1 MAIISIPIGFSV
13 ARQTWEQQR
22 NDLEFRSMFGAQAV
36 ELAAPVWTTTI
47 DASLKRPEQWQVL
60 MMQLKGRTNQV
71 ALWNFGRPVPKGS
84 MRGTMT
90 ASATAQGATSMT
102 ITASGQ
108 SAKTLLAGDFIGV
121 GSGLTQ
127 QVVMVTADATSNASG
142 VITVTFEPAL
152 RNSLSAGASV
162 VWDKPK
168 ALFRRA
174 ESKSGWIYEPGKVT
188 DLSLSLREDWRT

>member
-1 MAIISIPIGFSV
+1 MAIISIPTGFSV

-22 NDLEFRSMFGAQAV
+22 NDVEFRSMFGAQAV
-36 ELAAPVWTTTI
+36 EVAAPVWMTTI
-47 DASLKRPEQWQVL
+47 EASLKAPEKWQVL

-71 ALWNFGRPVPKGS
+71 ALWNFGRPAPKGT

-108 SAKTLLAGDFIGV
+108 ATKTLLAGDFLGV
-121 GSGLTQ
+121 GAGLTQ
-127 QVVMVTADATSNASG
+127 QVVMLTADATSNASG
-142 VITVTFEPAL
+142 VITVSFEPPL
-152 RNSLSAGASV
+152 RNALSASASV

-168 ALFRRA
+168 ALFRRTD
-174 ESKSGWIYEPGKVT
+174 SKSSWDYEPGKVT
-188 DLSLSLREDWRT
+188 GMSLSLREDWRA